1 MQLTKQVIN
10 WVKKETVLTIAIILA
25 ILSMFFVTPDQQYL
39 KYIDVKTLVIL
50 FCFMAVIA
58 GMTQI
63 GVFAWLAGG
72 MLKRVKNI
80 RQLLFLLVM
89 LCFFFSM
96 LITNDVAL
104 ITFVPLTLVILQTQD
119 KKIKE
124 KWIVPTVVLQT
135 VAANMGSMLTPIGN
149 PQNLYLYGQSNMSCL
164 KFMGIMLPYTV
175 LAFLL
180 LIVLIFIIS
189 RKSKDVLR
197 VASSDK
203 GKPIEKKKLV
213 LYLALCIPLFLTV
226 LRCLDYRI
234 LFVIVLL
241 LVGGFDR
248 KIFARVDYSLLFTFV
263 AFFIFIGNMGRM
275 TAFSSLLSRVIEG
288 REVMTGVFA
297 SQIMSN
303 VPAALLL
310 SGFTSDYKALM
321 IGTNLGGLGT
331 LIASMASLISYK
343 LVVRENPFIK
353 GKYMVTFTVVN
364 VLFLGVMMLI
374 P

>member
-1 MQLTKQVIN
+1 MQFTKQVIN

-124 KWIVPTVVLQT
+124 KWLVPTVVLQT

-197 VASSDK
+197 VDSSDK

-248 KIFARVDYSLLFTFV
+248 KTFVRIDYSLLFTFV

-321 IGTNLGGLGT
+321 IGTNIGGLGT

>member
-1 MQLTKQVIN
+1 MQFTKQVIN

-124 KWIVPTVVLQT
+124 KWLVPTVVLQT

-248 KIFARVDYSLLFTFV
+248 KTFVRIDYSLLFTFV

-321 IGTNLGGLGT
+321 IGTNIGGLGT

-343 LVVRENPFIK
+343 LVTRENPFIK

>member
-1 MQLTKQVIN
+1 MQFTKQVIN

-124 KWIVPTVVLQT
+124 KWLVPTVVLQT

>member
-72 MLKRVKNI
+72 MLERVKNI

-124 KWIVPTVVLQT
+124 KWLVPTVVLQT

-321 IGTNLGGLGT
+321 IGINLGGLGT

>member
-124 KWIVPTVVLQT
+124 KWLVPTVVLQT

-248 KIFARVDYSLLFTFV
+248 KTFVRIDYSLLFTFV

-321 IGTNLGGLGT
+321 IGTNIGGLGT

-343 LVVRENPFIK
+343 LVTRENPFIK

>member
-72 MLKRVKNI
+72 MLERVKNI

-124 KWIVPTVVLQT
+124 KWLVPTVVLQT

-175 LAFLL
+175 LAFFL

>member
-1 MQLTKQVIN
+1 MQFTKQVIN

-124 KWIVPTVVLQT
+124 KWLVPTVVLQT

-321 IGTNLGGLGT
+321 IGTNIGGLGT

-343 LVVRENPFIK
+343 LVTRENPFIK

>member
-1 MQLTKQVIN
+1 MQFTKQVIN

-124 KWIVPTVVLQT
+124 KWLVPTVVLQT

-197 VASSDK
+197 VDSSDK

-321 IGTNLGGLGT
+321 IGTNIGGLGT

-343 LVVRENPFIK
+343 LVTRENPFIK

>member
-72 MLKRVKNI
+72 MLERVKNI

-124 KWIVPTVVLQT
+124 KWLVPTVVLQT

-197 VASSDK
+197 VVSSDK

-364 VLFLGVMMLI
+364 VLFLGVMMLFC
-374 P
+374 

>member
-72 MLKRVKNI
+72 MLERVKNI

-124 KWIVPTVVLQT
+124 KWLVPTVVLQT

-149 PQNLYLYGQSNMSCL
+149 P
-164 KFMGIMLPYTV
+164 I
-175 LAFLL
+175 
-180 LIVLIFIIS
+180 
-189 RKSKDVLR
+189 
-197 VASSDK
+197 
-203 GKPIEKKKLV
+203 
-213 LYLALCIPLFLTV
+213 
-226 LRCLDYRI
+226 
-234 LFVIVLL
+234 
-241 LVGGFDR
+241 
-248 KIFARVDYSLLFTFV
+248 
-263 AFFIFIGNMGRM
+263 
-275 TAFSSLLSRVIEG
+275 
-288 REVMTGVFA
+288 
-297 SQIMSN
+297 
-303 VPAALLL
+303 
-310 SGFTSDYKALM
+310 
-321 IGTNLGGLGT
+321 
-331 LIASMASLISYK
+331 
-343 LVVRENPFIK
+343 
-353 GKYMVTFTVVN
+353 
-364 VLFLGVMMLI
+364 
-374 P
+374 

>member
-1 MQLTKQVIN
+1 MQFTKQVIN

-124 KWIVPTVVLQT
+124 KWLVPTVVLQT
-135 VAANMGSMLTPIGN
+135 VAANMGSMITPIGN

-213 LYLALCIPLFLTV
+213 LYFVLCIPLFLTV

-321 IGTNLGGLGT
+321 IGTNIGGLGT

-343 LVVRENPFIK
+343 LVTRENPFIK

>member
-72 MLKRVKNI
+72 MLERVKNI

-124 KWIVPTVVLQT
+124 KWLVPTVVLQT

-197 VASSDK
+197 VDSSDK

>member
-1 MQLTKQVIN
+1 MQFTKQVIN

-124 KWIVPTVVLQT
+124 KWLVPTVVLQT

-197 VASSDK
+197 VDSSDK

-248 KIFARVDYSLLFTFV
+248 KTFVRIDYSLLFTFV

-321 IGTNLGGLGT
+321 IGTNIGGLGT

-343 LVVRENPFIK
+343 LVTRENPFIK

>member
-124 KWIVPTVVLQT
+124 KWLVPTVVLQT